1 MSAEPPSS
9 SGLPGRSRPQ
19 LSDLSRETT
28 EDDLW
33 NLDEEAPVIAVR
45 QPNPAPTGPL
55 PPPAEAPEVPRPAQA
70 PVPRG
75 MPTAAEPPLS
85 RKERPVVKDE
95 IGDLDE
101 SEPEKEEVTLV
112 APHEPES
119 EPASPPSPA
128 SMPVAEE
135 VILEPAA
142 AADLAPPPTKE
153 NKPRQAPLPKGN
165 LPRPRLNRRE
175 VIGIASFAF
184 VLMIA
189 ALWVVSR
196 FFTQLS
202 FKDDPTAAPD
212 YPLKGAGVTVAAAE
226 TFWREPVREGD
237 ARDVARREVV
247 MIPVLELTLDPENSP
262 AGALR
267 VIFRNSQGQPVG
279 DPITRTFAVGRFE
292 ASGNATIAFPATDGF
307 EKDGDFHA
315 YRTGK
320 GDPWIVEILEGPS
333 ADAPAGSFKKLAPIP
348 ILPLRR

>member
-33 NLDEEAPVIAVR
+33 NLDEEAPAIPVR
-45 QPNPAPTGPL
+45 PPNPAPAGTL
-55 PPPAEAPEVPRPAQA
+55 PSPPEAPEAPGMAQP

-75 MPTAAEPPLS
+75 MPQAVEPPLP
-85 RKERPVVKDE
+85 RKERPAVKDE

-101 SEPEKEEVTLV
+101 SEPDDEVVTLV
-112 APHEPES
+112 APVEA
-119 EPASPPSPA
+119 EPAPAPSPA
-128 SMPVAEE
+128 PEPVVEE
-135 VILEPAA
+135 PAPEPAA
-142 AADLAPPPTKE
+142 AADLAPPPTKG
-153 NKPRQAPLPKGN
+153 NKPRHAPAPKGT

-175 VIGIASFAF
+175 VIGIAGFAF

-189 ALWVVSR
+189 ALWVLSR
-196 FFTQLS
+196 FFTQLA

-212 YPLKGAGVTVAAAE
+212 YPLKGERVTVAAAE

-247 MIPVLELTLDPENSP
+247 MIPVLELSLDPENSP

-267 VIFRNSQGQPVG
+267 VIFRNGQGQPVG

-320 GDPWIVEILEGPS
+320 GDPWTVELLEGPS
-333 ADAPAGSFKKLAPIP
+333 ADAPAGAFKKLAPIP